1 MKKAMTWVALA
12 VVGTMTLAGFAV
24 APALAQQV
32 EDEAEAQVTGV
43 RHHGP
48 RGGGM
53 GMGLR
58 LIRALDLTEE
68 QLEQARALREETRE
82 GADGLRDQI
91 RTEVQALVP
100 RIKDGSLAQSDLV
113 SAHRRIHEI
122 QGKLGQQRAE
132 TLYKVYG
139 ILTPEQREKLGTLI
153 EERLED
159 GRGFG
164 FGLFGDDAEGRG
176 HGGRGHGD
184 GARGPRA
191 VDGADDD
198 GPQSARP
205 APAERG
211 SRGERRAN
219 GRSATPTEL

>member
-1 MKKAMTWVALA
+1 MKKAMTWVALG
-12 VVGTMTLAGFAV
+12 VVGALTLAGFAV

-43 RHHGP
+43 RHHDP

-68 QLEQARALREETRE
+68 QIEQARALREETRE

-91 RTEVQALVP
+91 RAEVQALVP

-113 SAHRRIHEI
+113 SAHRRIHEV

-132 TLYKVYG
+132 TLYEVYG

-153 EERLED
+153 EERLEN

-164 FGLFGDDAEGRG
+164 FGMLGDDAQERG
-176 HGGRGHGD
+176 HGGRG
-184 GARGPRA
+184 A
-191 VDGADDD
+191 
-198 GPQSARP
+198 
-205 APAERG
+205 
-211 SRGERRAN
+211 RGERRAARAQ
-219 GRSATPTEL
+219 GTPPVR

>member
-1 MKKAMTWVALA
+1 MMKKAMTWVALG
-12 VVGTMTLAGFAV
+12 VVGALTLAGFSV
-24 APALAQQV
+24 APALAQQA
-32 EDEAEAQVTGV
+32 EEQAEAQVVG
-43 RHHGP
+43 H
-48 RGGGM
+48 RGRGAHFGGM
-53 GMGLR
+53 R
-58 LIRALDLTEE
+58 LVRALELTEE

-82 GADGLRDQI
+82 GSSGLRDQI

-100 RIKDGSLAQSDLV
+100 RIKDGSLAQTDLV
-113 SAHRRIHEI
+113 SAQRRIHEI

-132 TLYKVYG
+132 TLYKAYQ

-164 FGLFGDDAEGRG
+164 FGMFGDDGQGLGR
-176 HGGRGHGD
+176 GGRGHGD
-184 GARGPRA
+184 GEHGPRA
-191 VDGADDD
+191 VDGAEDDS

-205 APAERG
+205 APGGRG
-211 SRGERRAN
+211 PRGERRAH